1 MTATTESVRRMT
13 WAGPDAADPE
23 TLLNRE
29 WLVTN
34 GLGGSASGT
43 VAGVI
48 TRRHHGLLVAALPAP
63 HGRTV
68 MLSHLY
74 ERLRLPDGSLMAFG
88 GDERE
93 GDALE
98 VPAMNHLVELRLE
111 QGLPIW
117 RYDVKGYVLE
127 KRLLLPHLQNTVHVT
142 YRLLSG
148 PGPVRLE
155 LRPSVNFRPHEDPV
169 DRPIDD
175 AVRADRDRA
184 PLRDRRPAGPAAAA
198 PVHLRPGWRPDARRR
213 RDARRSLPG

>member
-1 MTATTESVRRMT
+1 M
-13 WAGPDAADPE
+13 
-23 TLLNRE
+23 
-29 WLVTN
+29 TN

-43 VAGVI
+43 IAGVI

-93 GDALE
+93 GMHLE

-111 QGLPIW
+111 HGLPIW
-117 RYDVKGYVLE
+117 RYDVKGYILE

-142 YRLLSG
+142 YQLLSG

-155 LRPSVNFRPHEDPV
+155 LRPSVNFRPHEETV
-169 DRPIDD
+169 DRPITTPY
-175 AVRADRDRA
+175 VLDRDGR
-184 PLRDRRPAGPAAAA
+184 PLRGRPARRTC
-198 PVHLRPGWRPDARRR
+198 RPCDCSPTARVV
-213 RDARRSLPG
+213 P